1 MQQSERFYLVVSA
14 LGADRPGI
22 VDAITQPI
30 IQSEGN
36 ILDSRMTVLGGEF
49 AVLMLIEGGETAINE
64 LELALPALQQDH
76 GLTVITKRTKTQPQP
91 SSSPS
96 MTYAVAVVSIDHPGI
111 VNKLSSFF
119 SRKGINIQNLETDN
133 YHAPH
138 TGTPMFSVEMTVNVP
153 FDIPMVNLRNEFL
166 DLCEQM
172 NLDATMEPKKNP

>member
-1 MQQSERFYLVVSA
+1 MQQAEHLYLVISA

-30 IQSEGN
+30 NQSEGN

-49 AVLMLIEGGETAINE
+49 AVLMLVEGTEAAIGS
-64 LELALPALQQDH
+64 LEQTLPLLQQDH
-76 GLTVITKRTKTQPQP
+76 GLTIISKRTKTQP
-91 SSSPS
+91 SSTPS
-96 MTYAVAVVSIDHPGI
+96 MPYAVSVVSIDHPGI

-119 SRKGINIQNLETDN
+119 SKKGINIQNLETDN

-153 FDIPMVNLRNEFL
+153 VNTPKVNLRNEFL
-166 DLCEQM
+166 DFCEQM
-172 NLDATMEPKKNP
+172 NLDATMEAKKKQ